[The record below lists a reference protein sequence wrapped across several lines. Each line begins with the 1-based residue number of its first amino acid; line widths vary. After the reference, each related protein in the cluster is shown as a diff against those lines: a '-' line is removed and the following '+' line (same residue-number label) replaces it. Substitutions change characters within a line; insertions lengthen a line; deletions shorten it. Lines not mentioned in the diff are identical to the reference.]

1 MINDLVYGSVTIE
14 ASTLTILVEHI
25 EKSHLAF
32 AKHSHGHQLDHQLDQ
47 YNHQLDH

>member
-25 EKSHLAF
+25 EKSHFNEVNVRLVRVPL
-32 AKHSHGHQLDHQLDQ
+32 H
-47 YNHQLDH
+47 